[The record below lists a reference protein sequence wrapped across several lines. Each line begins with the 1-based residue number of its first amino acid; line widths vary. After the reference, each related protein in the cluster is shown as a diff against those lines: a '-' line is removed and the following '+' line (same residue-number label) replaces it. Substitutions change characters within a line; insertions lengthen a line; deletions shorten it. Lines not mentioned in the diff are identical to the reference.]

1 MKNFCIKYGISLLA
15 IIISIIALLI
25 SWLRCEPLEMDWMS
39 VLVSILSIL
48 VTLLIGWQIYSVLDI
63 KKTVKE
69 IKTNTNKIQEE
80 TMARAYT
87 SIMNQTSYLV
97 EGRSENDDCFNAVSN
112 GLFACKH
119 YHLAGNSKECVRL
132 LGIIANFK
140 KDNCRLNKKNI
151 KDLWIII
158 GQLKGENI
166 NVSVIEK
173 WLEEYDK

>member
-1 MKNFCIKYGISLLA
+1 MSFCSKYGISLLA
-15 IIISIIALLI
+15 VTISIIALFI
-25 SWLRCEPLEMDWMS
+25 SCLRCEPLEMDWMS

-69 IKTNTNKIQEE
+69 IKSNTNKIQEE

-87 SIMNQTSYLV
+87 SMMNQTSYIV
-97 EGRSENDDCFNAVSN
+97 EGRNEDDNCFNAISN
-112 GLFACKH
+112 GLYACKH
-119 YHLAGNSKECVRL
+119 YHLAGNSKESVRL
-132 LGIIANFK
+132 LEMIADFK

-151 KDLWIII
+151 TDLWIII

-166 NVSVIEK
+166 DVSVIEK

>member
-1 MKNFCIKYGISLLA
+1 
-15 IIISIIALLI
+15 
-25 SWLRCEPLEMDWMS
+25 MS
-39 VLVSILSIL
+39 VLVGILSIL

-69 IKTNTNKIQEE
+69 IKTNTNKTQEE

-97 EGRSENDDCFNAVSN
+97 EGRNEDDDCFNAISN
-112 GLFACKH
+112 GLYACKH
-119 YHLAGNSKECVRL
+119 YHLAGNNKESVRL
-132 LGIIANFK
+132 LGMIANFK

-166 NVSVIEK
+166 DVSIMEK